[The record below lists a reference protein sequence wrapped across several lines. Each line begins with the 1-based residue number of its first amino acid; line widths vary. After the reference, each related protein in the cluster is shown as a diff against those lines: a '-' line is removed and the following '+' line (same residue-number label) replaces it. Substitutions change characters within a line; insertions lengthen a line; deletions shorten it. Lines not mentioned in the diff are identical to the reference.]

1 MKKFLK
7 VLAIIIAVVFALIL
21 ILPFFFKAE
30 IVKLV
35 KSELNKQL
43 TATID
48 FEDASLSMIRQ
59 FPDFTLDLNGL
70 SVIGQSDFEN
80 DTLLYAKA
88 LSLRIDVVK
97 AFRGSFE
104 LKEFN
109 LDKPKLKLKVLEN
122 GKVNWDIVA
131 ASSVEPAATADPDAE
146 AFVLQLKKLSLKDA
160 EVVYD
165 DRELK
170 MLTTIKGMNASVR
183 GALSTDQSE
192 ISTNLTID
200 GLNVNYEGVS
210 YLSNVKAKF
219 QAIFLVDL
227 KNEIYTFKN
236 NTLYLNDLALGFDGS
251 VGINDDKYTILL
263 NFETENTAFKQLL
276 SLVPVVYASSFESI
290 KTEGTFSLKG
300 FVKGAYSE
308 TQMPAYGLDLQ
319 VNNASFKYPELPV
332 GIHSINGKANIESKT
347 GQPDDTKI
355 DVSEFNFKVADQPFA
370 LSMTL
375 STPVS
380 DPNFS
385 LMANGTLD
393 FKQIAQILP
402 PEYRSKM
409 EGRLTADL
417 RLKAKMSDLEN
428 ERFNQVNAS
437 GSLLLQDFLIEDK
450 SMFSLPLA
458 ISNAQLNF
466 SPIFIDLIN
475 AQLVVGQSDF
485 GLNGRLENYLAYY
498 LSDGTLVGQ
507 LNLKSKKVNV
517 DELMKLMVEEDS
529 AMAEMPADTAVVSTE
544 LPERLKLSFAAKIDS
559 VLYNPYK
566 LANVVG
572 NVDYEQKR
580 LNFNPLSADLL
591 QGKMSMKGSF
601 DAAQA
606 EKPKVNIN
614 FVIQNFDIPEAYKT
628 IGLLQEAAPIA
639 EKASGSFSTS
649 FTMKGEL
656 DKAYDP
662 VYESLEG
669 GGTLQTSQLQI
680 ESISSLKK
688 ISNLLGQGDKYDRL
702 VTDGLNFSF
711 EFVNGRVYQKPFDIK
726 LGNNNALVSGSIGF
740 DKTLDYD
747 MVFGIPFS
755 ELGGTIQS
763 GLQQLTK
770 TAADNNIDI
779 SNNETIKVKA
789 KITGMVNDPKV
800 SIDYKDYA
808 SDLGKQLKDQAN
820 KLIEEQKQA
829 LKDKVDAEAQKL
841 LQQAEE
847 QAAQLVSKAKETA
860 ASIREEGK
868 KAAQSVKA
876 ETETQANK
884 LVEEGKKNGMIAELA
899 AKKAAESLRSEAN
912 KQANNI
918 ETEAN
923 KRADQLVAEA
933 QQKADKIMEEAR
945 NKIQP

>member
-131 ASSVEPAATADPDAE
+131 ASSDEPAATAEPDTE

-251 VGINDDKYTILL
+251 VGINEDKYTILL

-601 DAAQA
+601 DATQA

-639 EKASGSFSTS
+639 EQASGSFSTS

-884 LVEEGKKNGMIAELA
+884 LIEEGKKNGMIAELA

>member
-48 FEDASLSMIRQ
+48 FEGASLSMIRQ

-70 SVIGQSDFEN
+70 SVIGQPDFEN

-131 ASSVEPAATADPDAE
+131 ASSAEPAATADPDAE

-170 MLTTIKGMNASVR
+170 MRTTIKGMNASVR

-200 GLNVNYEGVS
+200 KLNVNYEGVS

-251 VGINDDKYTILL
+251 VGINGDQYTILL

-319 VNNASFKYPELPV
+319 VKNASFKYPDLPV
-332 GIHSINGKANIESKT
+332 GINGINGKANIESKT

-355 DVSEFNFKVADQPFA
+355 DVSEFKFKVADQPFA

-428 ERFNQVNAS
+428 ERFNQINAS
-437 GSLLLQDFLIEDK
+437 GSLLLQDFILDDK
-450 SMFSLPLA
+450 SLFSLPLA

-466 SPIFIDLIN
+466 SPIFVDLIN
-475 AQLVVGQSDF
+475 TQLVVGQSDF
-485 GLNGRLENYLAYY
+485 GLNGRLDNYLAYY
-498 LSDGTLVGQ
+498 LSDGILVGQ
-507 LNLKSKKVNV
+507 LNLKSKKLNV
-517 DELMKLMVEEDS
+517 DELMQLMVEEDS
-529 AMAEMPADTAVVSTE
+529 ATAEIPADTAAVSAE
-544 LPERLKLSFAAKIDS
+544 LPERLKLSFAANIDS

-566 LANVVG
+566 LANVTA

-614 FVIQNFDIPEAYKT
+614 FVIHNFDIPEAYKT

-639 EKASGSFSTS
+639 EQASGSFSTS
-649 FTMKGEL
+649 FTLKGAL

-669 GGTLQTSQLQI
+669 GGTLQTSQLKI

-688 ISNLLGQGDKYDRL
+688 IGNLLGKGDKYDRL

-789 KITGMVNDPKV
+789 KITGLVNDPKV

-841 LQQAEE
+841 LQRAEE

-860 ASIREEGK
+860 ANIREEGK

-884 LVEEGKKNGMIAELA
+884 LIEEGKKNGMIAELA

-933 QQKADKIMEEAR
+933 QQKADKIIEEAR

>member
-7 VLAIIIAVVFALIL
+7 VLAIFIAVVFALIL

-131 ASSVEPAATADPDAE
+131 ASSAEPATTADPDAE

-170 MLTTIKGMNASVR
+170 MRTTIKGVNASVR

-200 GLNVNYEGVS
+200 KLNVNYEGVS

-236 NTLYLNDLALGFDGS
+236 NTLYLNDLSLGFDGS
-251 VGINDDKYTILL
+251 VGINSDQYTILL

-319 VNNASFKYPELPV
+319 VKNASFKYPELPV
-332 GIHSINGKANIESKT
+332 GINGINGKANIESKT

-355 DVSEFNFKVADQPFA
+355 DVSEFKFKVADQPFA

-393 FKQIAQILP
+393 FKQISQILP

-409 EGRLTADL
+409 EGRLNADL

-428 ERFNQVNAS
+428 ERFNQINAS
-437 GSLLLQDFLIEDK
+437 GSLLLQDFILEDK
-450 SMFSLPLA
+450 SMFSLPVA

-466 SPIFIDLIN
+466 SPIFVDLIN
-475 AQLVVGQSDF
+475 TQLVVGQSDF
-485 GLNGRLENYLAYY
+485 GLNGRLDNYLAYY
-498 LSDGTLVGQ
+498 LSGGTLVGQ

-517 DELMKLMVEEDS
+517 DELMQLMVEEDS
-529 AMAEMPADTAVVSTE
+529 ATAEMPADTAAVSTE
-544 LPERLKLSFAAKIDS
+544 FPERLKLSFAAKIDS

-566 LANVVG
+566 LANVTA

-601 DAAQA
+601 DAKQA

-639 EKASGSFSTS
+639 ENASGSFSTS
-649 FTMKGEL
+649 FNLKGQL

-680 ESISSLKK
+680 ENINSLKK
-688 ISNLLGQGDKYDRL
+688 IGNLLGQGEKYDRL

-726 LGNNNALVSGSIGF
+726 IGNNNALVSGSIGF

-763 GLQQLTK
+763 GLQQLTQ
-770 TAADNNIDI
+770 TAADNNISI
-779 SNNETIKVKA
+779 SGNETIKVKA
-789 KITGMVNDPKV
+789 KITGLVDDPKV

-820 KLIEEQKQA
+820 RLIEEQKQA

-876 ETETQANK
+876 EAETQANN
-884 LVEEGKKNGMIAELA
+884 LIAEGKKNGMIAELA
-899 AKKAAESLRSEAN
+899 AKKAAEKVRSEAN

-923 KRADQLVAEA
+923 KRADQLVTEA

>member
-131 ASSVEPAATADPDAE
+131 ASSDEPAATAEPDTE

-200 GLNVNYEGVS
+200 GLNVNYESVS

-251 VGINDDKYTILL
+251 VGINEDKYTILL

-601 DAAQA
+601 DATQA

-639 EKASGSFSTS
+639 EQASGSFSTS

-884 LVEEGKKNGMIAELA
+884 LIEEGKKNGMIAELA